1 MANRE
6 IKTKVAIDGEKEYKE
21 SLKNINSALGTLK
34 SELKLVESQY
44 AGQANSYA
52 ALSAKGDVLSRMYD
66 QQKEKV
72 KAAAEQL
79 EKAKKAQS
87 DYAEKVSSA
96 QSEISR
102 CEAALAALGD
112 ETGDTTEEQA
122 KLTAELEK
130 AKGEL
135 SAAEKGY
142 ESTTRSV
149 NSYQTQV
156 NNAEA
161 ELNKLGSE
169 LDKNASYM
177 DEAAKSSDGCAES
190 IDEYGKE
197 VKKAGEDS
205 EEAGKKFDKVKT
217 AATALGTAAAAT
229 AALAAAAIKLGK
241 EVISAYADYEQLVG
255 GVETLFK
262 DSSGKVMEY
271 ANNAYKTAGLS
282 ANEYMETVTG
292 FSASLISSLGG
303 DTEKAAEYA
312 NMAITD
318 MSDNAN
324 KMGSGMASIQNAYS
338 GFAKQNY
345 TMLDNLKL
353 GYGGTK
359 EEMQRLLEDA
369 EKLSGVKYDT
379 LLSDVL
385 FQYHQCGG
393 SGVKTADVLNY
404 ILARQTRQN
413 WKLGACDFKRYFEY
427 NWENSTLLAALFAV
441 PECFDSEYLW
451 SWDTTVYPWTLSL
464 TVPTEALKSEIR
476 YAKNM
481 TNIKKTTDATSIANR
496 VYALGYGEGVNQLT
510 IESANGGVPYV
521 EDALSIERYGLCS
534 TILVDS
540 RYQVAEN
547 LKAYAEQI
555 LAGLKEPYVSYE
567 IGAIDLHR
575 LTGDKFSKFRPGEIV
590 RVVDEAD
597 GINLRTRIVRVEK
610 ADAEGDP
617 GNVTVTIANKT
628 QDIAGSISDLQ
639 SRALIS
645 ETYAQGATNQ
655 QIYNFSDNADATHP
669 AKLQLYIS
677 DSVVRINK
685 MLLNIEFEAF
695 RAYEKAIGGGGG
707 QTTSSGGG
715 QTTSSGGGQT
725 TSSGGGS
732 TTSSGGGQTSGGTA
746 LESSNVLPSETNGQ
760 AVHNHGISQHARLAT
775 TSDGKTVDGYETFV
789 WSGAH
794 THPAHTHRI
803 SAHTHEVYDHTHTV
817 RAHTHTVKDHTH
829 TVKDHTH
836 AIEFGIYEG
845 QRASKATIKVDGKE
859 IPAPSSYSNID
870 IVKYLA
876 TDSSGKI
883 RRNSWHSIE
892 ILPDNMSRIVGAVFA
907 QTFCNSRG
915 GGDY

>member
-1 MANRE
+1 MAKPQIFNRDM
-6 IKTKVAIDGEKEYKE
+6 KRLAYLD
-21 SLKNINSALGTLK
+21 N
-34 SELKLVESQY
+34 
-44 AGQANSYA
+44 
-52 ALSAKGDVLSRMYD
+52 
-66 QQKEKV
+66 
-72 KAAAEQL
+72 
-79 EKAKKAQS
+79 
-87 DYAEKVSSA
+87 
-96 QSEISR
+96 
-102 CEAALAALGD
+102 ALAVGYGLETNSLWTATFTLPADDPKNAYCTPLNFVEIFDGD
-112 ETGDTTEEQA
+112 E
-122 KLTAELEK
+122 
-130 AKGEL
+130 
-135 SAAEKGY
+135 
-142 ESTTRSV
+142 R
-149 NSYQTQV
+149 
-156 NNAEA
+156 
-161 ELNKLGSE
+161 
-169 LDKNASYM
+169 
-177 DEAAKSSDGCAES
+177 
-190 IDEYGKE
+190 IDLFRII
-197 VKKAGEDS
+197 GEDMERS
-205 EEAGKKFDKVKT
+205 NG
-217 AATALGTAAAAT
+217 ATRYYDCEHV
-229 AALAAAAIKLGK
+229 LA
-241 EVISAYADYEQLVG
+241 
-255 GVETLFK
+255 
-262 DSSGKVMEY
+262 
-271 ANNAYKTAGLS
+271 
-282 ANEYMETVTG
+282 
-292 FSASLISSLGG
+292 
-303 DTEKAAEYA
+303 
-312 NMAITD
+312 
-318 MSDNAN
+318 
-324 KMGSGMASIQNAYS
+324 
-338 GFAKQNY
+338 
-345 TMLDNLKL
+345 
-353 GYGGTK
+353 
-359 EEMQRLLEDA
+359 
-369 EKLSGVKYDT
+369 T

-510 IESANGGVPYV
+510 IESVNGGVPYV

-775 TSDGKTVDGYETFV
+775 TSDGKTVDGYETFI

-794 THPAHTHRI
+794 THPAHTHRM